1 MPPDHPRHPPMKGPE
16 ALLSNQS
23 TAKSQAGAARL
34 VPFGKACYAPGTAP
48 TYSLTPQ
55 AWHFMTP
62 VFQWDIEIGEVRQ
75 FVQMTR
81 GVRSSSGGRQRAGS
95 GAGPGD
101 AGEPGALGDGWERA
115 GQGEAERA
123 RAGGDISQGSAST
136 DEKHEKVVWWGAE
149 RHWEIKAVCFGNAE
163 LIARYQEE
171 TGGDTCLEFWDGM
184 QESELQWAGDRAPGG
199 AWGRGQRT
207 REGPNMAGSVGP
219 CVLGGDAPGQ
229 RCSPLLPAPRRPGA
243 RTPRSWGAGG
253 LRRNPTRHR
262 AGPGLP
268 CNKCGG
274 ETLPPPAYSDQFYW
288 LRPLS
293 HGSCCLRRRC
303 PHVQDLC
310 SPGRL

>member
-48 TYSLTPQ
+48 TYSLTRQP
-55 AWHFMTP
+55 WHFMTP

-163 LIARYQEE
+163 LIARYQEG

-207 REGPNMAGSVGP
+207 REGPNMAGRAWVPVFWAAMRLVSAAHP
-219 CVLGGDAPGQ
+219 
-229 RCSPLLPAPRRPGA
+229 SSLP
-243 RTPRSWGAGG
+243 
-253 LRRNPTRHR
+253 H
-262 AGPGLP
+262 AGPGPAHLGPGGQRGSAAILHGIEQGPGCPVISAVEKHFLP
-268 CNKCGG
+268 LLTQTNFTGF
-274 ETLPPPAYSDQFYW
+274 A
-288 LRPLS
+288 
-293 HGSCCLRRRC
+293 H
-303 PHVQDLC
+303 
-310 SPGRL
+310 